1 MIAGGVSASCTA
13 TALLGSTTWY
23 LRSRSPPPPVP
34 ATRMSRT
41 PLRSAKPDADT
52 EGRCHAGGGLTL
64 GSLLERCGSQS
75 TSAPIPAAMSTPVRN
90 PAIRT
95 RLGGRDRLRLGA
107 PEPVPGSARVSDGPP
122 LITDE

>member
-1 MIAGGVSASCTA
+1 
-13 TALLGSTTWY
+13 
-23 LRSRSPPPPVP
+23 
-34 ATRMSRT
+34 MSRT
-41 PLRSAKPDADT
+41 PLRSANPDADT
-52 EGRCHAGGGLTL
+52 EGRCQLRGTL
-64 GSLLERCGSQS
+64 ALASPLERCGSPLERCGSQS